1 MQKKHLYLLLL
12 ILGTSFWGVSFAF
25 VKVGI
30 GNGSPFVFLFYKF
43 IIAAVCLAILFAK
56 QLKLITKNTLRISIL
71 IGIPLL
77 AATILQT
84 VGLQHTTVSN
94 SAFITGLDVLFI
106 PILKLVIYKKRIES
120 KIWIACTIALV
131 GLYIIVVRE
140 DLSLNN
146 GDLWVV
152 ASAIGF
158 AFYVLQVG
166 KFSTEEK
173 PMPAVI
179 LLMSFCAL
187 GCFIL
192 ALFDQNSIWFPKQD
206 GFWSGIFFT
215 AILATAFTYAVQ
227 NAGQRYL
234 SEEKVALTYLFE
246 PIFATLAGIIVLG
259 EHFTKEIAIGGTLII
274 SAMLISEI
282 NFKRKIKN

>member
-12 ILGTSFWGVSFAF
+12 ILGTAFWGVSFAF
-25 VKVGI
+25 VKVGV

-43 IIAAVCLAILFAK
+43 IIAGACLAILFVK
-56 QLKLITKNTLRISIL
+56 QLKLITKNTLRISIV

-77 AATILQT
+77 AAAILQT

-120 KIWIACTIALV
+120 KIWIACTVALI
-131 GLYIIVVRE
+131 GLYIIVVKE
-140 DLSLNN
+140 GLSLNK

-152 ASAIGF
+152 ASAVGF

-173 PMPAVI
+173 PMPSVI
-179 LLMSFCAL
+179 LLMLFCAL

-192 ALFDQNSIWFPKQD
+192 AFFDQDSIWFPKQD
-206 GFWSGIFFT
+206 GFWTGVFFT

-227 NAGQRYL
+227 NASQRYL